1 MVKFFVIQIRLGR
14 ITIEQVPERYR
25 EEVRAE
31 NKGFIITTGT
41 ADGNDSRLS
50 SL

>member
-1 MVKFFVIQIRLGR
+1 MINFLAMQISLGR